1 METDFLTSPLMTSAI
16 YKLTLS
22 VIHIVRSLW
31 GDVIAMLY
39 RPARVSLTLSTRSGR
54 AYGGRLLPALACAG
68 FLLSPVIQ
76 NRHSFCA
83 LASTNWQDELA
94 DLEVTS
100 ARISDGAGGVA
111 SQYKLPL
118 RVRLYRLD
126 FERQNLDQ

>member
-1 METDFLTSPLMTSAI
+1 LEN
-16 YKLTLS
+16 
-22 VIHIVRSLW
+22 IV
-31 GDVIAMLY
+31 AMLCGQQ
-39 RPARVSLTLSTRSGR
+39 VFGSLYSLAAEETYS
-54 AYGGRLLPALACAG
+54 GRLLPALACAG

-76 NRHSFCA
+76 NRHSLFA
-83 LASTNWQDELA
+83 LGSTNWQDELA

-111 SQYKLPL
+111 SQYKLLPV

>member
-1 METDFLTSPLMTSAI
+1 LRLSAAPP
-16 YKLTLS
+16 
-22 VIHIVRSLW
+22 W
-31 GDVIAMLY
+31 PGDGFQVANK
-39 RPARVSLTLSTRSGR
+39 AKT
-54 AYGGRLLPALACAG
+54 AF
-68 FLLSPVIQ
+68 FLL
-76 NRHSFCA
+76 
-83 LASTNWQDELA
+83 